1 MTEQETKML
10 TKPKFDIILK
20 KVTYGV
26 LGTTLLYCL
35 YNLLFEVAVTGDNLL
50 FIAGGLSLAMVL
62 WIVYMVR
69 DLKQVT
75 PIYKDIMKKLK
86 EREI

>member
-1 MTEQETKML
+1 MTEQERKML

-26 LGTTLLYCL
+26 LGTTFLYCL
-35 YNLLFEVAVTGDNLL
+35 YNMLFEGAVTGDNLL

-62 WIVYMVR
+62 WIVYMARDVR
-69 DLKQVT
+69 QCSV
-75 PIYKDIMKKLK
+75 IVKDIVRKL
-86 EREI
+86 ENR